1 MMPARVAMALQAPY
15 EVPSCV
21 QKDTD
26 KAWLAAMFDGE
37 GCIGIRRYDS
47 FKDGEKKQDGF
58 VIYTVVTNNDIEL
71 LDRCIEI
78 TGLGSARLKQAAGD
92 TDSRLIT
99 SRRDSYGWRLD
110 GNKAVDV
117 IRAIYPFLIAKKKQ
131 ACVAYTLDC
140 LNKAGREARGNGP
153 VPPELQGKREFLK
166 QLINKLN
173 QREVVDIP
181 SWVEEPKPKIEPG
194 WYLRSMIPWI
204 KKNAMPESV
213 TDRPASA
220 VEYVFM
226 FSKSETYF
234 WDRHAVMMQS
244 SDNTHPR
251 RGRDGSFMG
260 NQVTDETLRSRAVN
274 PKAQRSEDGSKQNPS
289 WSAGCSQYIVGQRN
303 RRNSDWLLESFQGLL
318 LDENGQPLAL
328 IVNPKGTSI
337 DHFAT
342 YPEKLVQP
350 FIIGGTSE
358 RGCCATCGKP
368 WERMLSARQ
377 PTIGRSSG
385 NKERKF
391 RDEHGGNEER
401 RTHQGFGFP
410 YEPGVTITAGWQP
423 GCECHGKLTRVKVML
438 APRLTKEEVSAWG
451 ADSNGEYFGKPTKD
465 YAGNNVQD
473 ASAIKARIIRNATQ
487 PREVNDWLYSSPLA
501 LADHPVKPCTILDPF
516 SGAGTTAK
524 VAADLGRCSITCELN
539 PEYFEAGKLRD
550 AQAGFALL

>member
-1 MMPARVAMALQAPY
+1 MTIIPQKLLGDSRQTLKVLPEKSVQCCITSPPYWGLRSYLPKDHPLKALEIGCEPNFELYLEHLLEVFREVRRVLRDDGTLFVNMGDAYSNDTKWGGSSGGKNYTSAEGGYQGQRVRRNGDCDPKRDGAEGQPKLKTLPGLKPKDLIMMSARVALALQA
-15 EVPSCV
+15 
-21 QKDTD
+21 D
-26 KAWLAAMFDGE
+26 
-37 GCIGIRRYDS
+37 
-47 FKDGEKKQDGF
+47 
-58 VIYTVVTNNDIEL
+58 
-71 LDRCIEI
+71 
-78 TGLGSARLKQAAGD
+78 
-92 TDSRLIT
+92 
-99 SRRDSYGWRLD
+99 
-110 GNKAVDV
+110 
-117 IRAIYPFLIAKKKQ
+117 
-131 ACVAYTLDC
+131 
-140 LNKAGREARGNGP
+140 
-153 VPPELQGKREFLK
+153 
-166 QLINKLN
+166 
-173 QREVVDIP
+173 
-181 SWVEEPKPKIEPG
+181 G
-194 WYLRSMIPWI
+194 WYLRSMIPWL
-204 KKNAMPESV
+204 KKSAMPESV

-251 RGRDGSFMG
+251 RGRDGSFRG

-274 PKAQRSEDGSKQNPS
+274 PKAQRSEEGNKQNPS

-377 PTIGRSSG
+377 PAIGRSSG

-516 SGAGTTAK
+516 GGTSTTAM
-524 VAADLGRCSITCELN
+524 AATGLGRHSIVSELN
-539 PEYFEAGKLRD
+539 PESFEAARVRD
-550 AQAGFALL
+550 SQGALAIL